1 MHYACLSSSLPPDNK
16 EIIRACLFFAE
27 KEAGEASFQICM
39 RMKNWYIRVMN
50 KL

>member
-1 MHYACLSSSLPPDNK
+1 MHCARLSSSLPPDNK
-16 EIIRACLFFAE
+16 EIIRACLVFAE

-39 RMKNWYIRVMN
+39 GMENWYIHVLN